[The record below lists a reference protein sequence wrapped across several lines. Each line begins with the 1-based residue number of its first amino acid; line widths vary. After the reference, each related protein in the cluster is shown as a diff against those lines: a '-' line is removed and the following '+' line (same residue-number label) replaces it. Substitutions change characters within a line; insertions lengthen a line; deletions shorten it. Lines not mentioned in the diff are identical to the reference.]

1 MIALHQIKII
11 KVIIQINQM
20 IKQKVKDKDPN
31 LKNPIYTLK
40 VEADQIQEKIIKD
53 KGQIQE
59 KIDITK
65 ETLQNVKEMIV
76 WIIRE
81 KDQTQEEIV
90 LDLIKRKIDIMSE
103 ETLQTHGGRMMTRII
118 DDQIQEMAALKKIMI
133 ALAKKRFKSK
143 VQNRTRKFLEEKEVE
158 AAINQ

>member
-1 MIALHQIKII
+1 
-11 KVIIQINQM
+11 
-20 IKQKVKDKDPN
+20 
-31 LKNPIYTLK
+31 
-40 VEADQIQEKIIKD
+40 
-53 KGQIQE
+53 
-59 KIDITK
+59 
-65 ETLQNVKEMIV
+65 MIV

-118 DDQIQEMAALKKIMI
+118 DDQIQETAALKKIMI

-143 VQNRTRKFLEEKEVE
+143 DQNRTRKFLEEKEVE